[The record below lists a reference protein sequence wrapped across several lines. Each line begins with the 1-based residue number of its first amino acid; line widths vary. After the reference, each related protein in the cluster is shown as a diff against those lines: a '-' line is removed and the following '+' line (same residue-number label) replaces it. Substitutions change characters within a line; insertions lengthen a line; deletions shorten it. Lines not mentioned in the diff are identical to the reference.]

1 MVRPDNAAFT
11 VAQGVAFPLLFFL
24 TVMRAHP
31 FHLRR
36 HLGREEGFTLI
47 EILIACAIIG
57 IGLVPVSWALTMG
70 IQGVETGRQQST
82 AVFLAQQRMDQVK
95 AAALVASE
103 PPLLNVNA
111 GAFPAEASISG
122 PGITGALRFRRTVT
136 ISPPY
141 IGPAGGLPTGLQG
154 IRVDV
159 DVFYQPITARGVLTT
174 ERSVRL
180 STFLTSR

>member
-1 MVRPDNAAFT
+1 MAF
-11 VAQGVAFPLLFFL
+11 LLLWFL
-24 TVMRAHP
+24 TVRAHP
-31 FHLRR
+31 FCLRR
-36 HLGREEGFTLI
+36 HLGHEGGFTLV

-82 AVFLAQQRMDQVK
+82 AIFLAQQRMDYVK
-95 AAALVASE
+95 AVALIAGD
-103 PPLLNVNA
+103 PPLQYVTAA
-111 GAFPAEASISG
+111 GAFPAEAYGTIA
-122 PGITGALRFRRTVT
+122 GAVRFRRTVT

-141 IGPAGGLPTGLQG
+141 VGPAGGLPTGLQG

-159 DVFYQPITARGVLTT
+159 DVFYQPITGGGVLTT

-180 STFLTSR
+180 STFLASR